1 MELVT
6 ILLSVVVEE
15 KDGVWV
21 EIVLSKVLIG
31 EEVNVDSLSPEVEVS
46 VEPFVN
52 DVVVMF
58 TRSTNGGAE
67 VVKLLVEDVVVDSF
81 TEDVMLFFGEE
92 VVIDSSPCESLEDVE
107 GDTEGNST
115 QPSGVVIGL
124 QSE

>member
-1 MELVT
+1 M
-6 ILLSVVVEE
+6 
-15 KDGVWV
+15 
-21 EIVLSKVLIG
+21 LIG

-67 VVKLLVEDVVVDSF
+67 VVKLVVEDVVVDSF

>member
-67 VVKLLVEDVVVDSF
+67 VVKLVVEDVVVDSF